1 MIHNESEKICPVCG
15 ASNYKANERCKK
27 CGSDLLEGL
36 QSGNIT
42 IDSKSINRFRQINNG
57 PDIICPVCKTHNK
70 PTARNC
76 AKCGTWLLDEYWKAS
91 KANDGQFF
99 HKLPS
104 RHERVSSDSPQN
116 KPFSQSKWPI
126 WLLLAFAFFLFFGK
140 MLPSN
145 DTTNHP
151 DSVLPAMNSGQDNQ
165 NLQLVDLPPN
175 GDTCYYKNAETIA
188 PFNIETEPGT
198 NYFIKLVDADTGNT
212 AVTVFV
218 QGGQS
223 VSTKVPLGIYEFRYA
238 SGENWYGEN
247 NLFGPQTVYMKAN
260 DRFSF
265 HRNGQEIVGHT
276 VTLINQIDG
285 NMHTQV
291 INKSKF

>member
-1 MIHNESEKICPVCG
+1 MAHNEFKKVCPVCG
-15 ASNYKANERCKK
+15 TANDKTNERCKK
-27 CGSDLLEGL
+27 CNSDLLDGL
-36 QSGNIT
+36 QSGDIT
-42 IDSKSINRFRQINNG
+42 IDSRSIKRFRQINNG

-70 PTARNC
+70 PVARNC
-76 AKCGTWLLDEYWKAS
+76 VQCGTWLLDEYWRAS
-91 KANDGQFF
+91 KANDGYS

-104 RHERVSSDSPQN
+104 FLKRTASAQPRKDKS
-116 KPFSQSKWPI
+116 FSQSKWSL
-126 WLLLAFAFFLFFGK
+126 WMLLTFAFFLFFGK

-145 DTTNHP
+145 DTTNYP
-151 DSVLPAMNSGQDNQ
+151 DSSLPAMNYGQDDQ

-175 GDTCYYKNAETIA
+175 GDTCYYKNAEAIA
-188 PFNIETEPGT
+188 PFNIETEPGA

-212 AVTVFV
+212 AVTVFI

-223 VSTKVPLGIYEFRYA
+223 VNMKVPLGIYEFRYA
-238 SGENWYGEN
+238 SGGNWYGEN
-247 NLFGPQTVYMKAN
+247 DLFGSQTVYMKAN
-260 DRFSF
+260 DRVSF

-276 VTLINQIDG
+276 ITLIKQIDG